1 MPHPWRDALI
11 ELLMSGSKHLSGGGR
26 MLPVQTASAGLSA
39 GQGMDLLA
47 VVATTSR
54 EKREQRGK
62 STFAKSRPLIYRF
75 ITQRS
80 KTRCGQVALSHVL
93 GH

>member
-1 MPHPWRDALI
+1 
-11 ELLMSGSKHLSGGGR
+11 
-26 MLPVQTASAGLSA
+26 MLPVQTASAGPSA
-39 GQGMDLLA
+39 EQGTDLLP
-47 VVATTSR
+47 VVATMSR
-54 EKREQRGK
+54 EKREQGGK
-62 STFAKSRPLIYRF
+62 STFAKSRPLIYKL